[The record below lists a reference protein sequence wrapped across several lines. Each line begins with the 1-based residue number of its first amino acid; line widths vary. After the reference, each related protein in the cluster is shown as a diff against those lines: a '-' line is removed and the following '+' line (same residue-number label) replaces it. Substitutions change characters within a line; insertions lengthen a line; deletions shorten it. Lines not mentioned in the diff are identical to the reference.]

1 MPEQNV
7 NKEEEINFFAQTN
20 FRNKEQPFGI
30 KVDDRR
36 RHFYTLGKTGMGKT
50 SLIQNMAI
58 QDIQNGNGVAVVD
71 PHGEFAEECLKAV
84 PPERIKDVIYFNPAD
99 LNFPVS
105 LNIMEKVDPEHRH
118 LVSSGLIGVFKKL
131 WADSWG
137 PRLEYILRNA
147 ILALLCHPSS
157 TLLGINRLLV
167 DKQYREEVLSYV
179 DDPVVS
185 AFWRDEFSKYND
197 RLLTEAI
204 SPIQNKVGQFLSSG
218 LIRNIVGQTESSF
231 NIREAMDEGKIL
243 IMNLSK
249 GSIGEDS
256 SALLGAMMIT
266 KVQLAAMSRVDTPE
280 SERRD
285 FYLYVDEFQNFA
297 TESFAGILSEARKYR
312 LNLILAH
319 QFMAQL
325 DETVLNAVLGNVGTI
340 VSFRVG
346 ALDTEILEK
355 EFEPTFY
362 ANDLVN
368 LDKYSIYLKLMI
380 DGVST
385 RPFSAQTLFPIDV
398 SKTEKDVEKVIAS
411 SREMYAD
418 SKENVEQAIM
428 DWSGMKNPE
437 TVQNIKAFAQ
447 QGAGGSNVNQRGGQ
461 TGGGQNNNQQGR
473 SGQQNY
479 NKQNQGNKSANKR
492 SGQGDSQLKQFSNN
506 KSQGNKSAPR
516 ERENNFGEE
525 LGIGGLSSG
534 NAVRHRVTNKTISNS
549 PQKINNDKR
558 EVKPK
563 VKVERPVKKSED
575 VTRNRSHTTEVSQD
589 NAHSAESI
597 MDNQEMTVVNCSGC
611 EKETE
616 INFTPDGVRPVFC
629 QDCLKEYRREQSKI
643 QQAKID
649 AGDSG
654 GSNQG
659 GHGSGQQGG
668 GGNEYQGSGKSGGAV
683 KVMQNKKNGR
693 EKVDSKVVQG
703 LIKDAMGN

>member
-1 MPEQNV
+1 MSEQNV
-7 NKEEEINFFAQTN
+7 NKKEEINFFAQTN

-30 KVDDRR
+30 KIDDRR

-58 QDIQNGNGVAVVD
+58 QDIQNGNGLAVVD
-71 PHGEFAEECLKAV
+71 PHGEFAEECLRAI

-105 LNIMEKVDPEHRH
+105 LNIMEKVDPEYRH

-231 NIREAMDEGKIL
+231 DIREAMDEGKIL

-249 GSIGEDS
+249 GHIGEDS

-266 KVQLAAMSRVDTPE
+266 KIQLAAMSRVDTPE

-325 DETVLNAVLGNVGTI
+325 DETVLNAVLGNVGTL

-368 LDKYSIYLKLMI
+368 LDKYNIYLKLMI
-380 DGVST
+380 DGVAT
-385 RPFSAQTLFPIDV
+385 RPFSAKTLLPIDV
-398 SKTEKDVEKVIAS
+398 SETENNVDKVIEAS
-411 SREMYAD
+411 RKAYAH
-418 SKENVEQAIM
+418 SKEEVEQAIM

-437 TVQNIKAFAQ
+437 TVQNIKAFV
-447 QGAGGSNVNQRGGQ
+447 QGGI
-461 TGGGQNNNQQGR
+461 NNNQKNNNQKVGE
-473 SGQQNY
+473 SEMHNSKNNKNENNNKKVNNY
-479 NKQNQGNKSANKR
+479 NSDIEKKSLDNR
-492 SGQGDSQLKQFSNN
+492 PHNN
-506 KSQGNKSAPR
+506 KNNSGN
-516 ERENNFGEE
+516 EE
-525 LGIGGLSSG
+525 VSFDDDLGIGGLSSG
-534 NAVRHRVTNKTISNS
+534 NISTKSGVNKTAVARDNVLKDKNEKKQIKTSVKNS
-549 PQKINNDKR
+549 QR
-558 EVKPK
+558 E
-563 VKVERPVKKSED
+563 
-575 VTRNRSHTTEVSQD
+575 TTIV
-589 NAHSAESI
+589 H
-597 MDNQEMTVVNCSGC
+597 CSGC
-611 EKETE
+611 NKETE
-616 INFTPDGVRPVFC
+616 VNFTPDGVRPVFC
-629 QDCLKEYRREQSKI
+629 KDCLKEYRREQAKI
-643 QQAKID
+643 QQAQNNKKNI
-649 AGDSG
+649 
-654 GSNQG
+654 Q
-659 GHGSGQQGG
+659 
-668 GGNEYQGSGKSGGAV
+668 
-683 KVMQNKKNGR
+683 QNKKINSNNKKEGR
-693 EKVDSKVVQG
+693 RTKVDSQAVQN
-703 LIKDAMGN
+703 LINEAMGN

>member
-1 MPEQNV
+1 M
-7 NKEEEINFFAQTN
+7 
-20 FRNKEQPFGI
+20 
-30 KVDDRR
+30 
-36 RHFYTLGKTGMGKT
+36 
-50 SLIQNMAI
+50 
-58 QDIQNGNGVAVVD
+58 
-71 PHGEFAEECLKAV
+71 
-84 PPERIKDVIYFNPAD
+84 
-99 LNFPVS
+99 
-105 LNIMEKVDPEHRH
+105 
-118 LVSSGLIGVFKKL
+118 IGVFKKL

-249 GSIGEDS
+249 GHIGEDS

-280 SERRD
+280 SDRRD

-368 LDKYSIYLKLMI
+368 LDKYNIYLKLMI

-398 SKTEKDVEKVIAS
+398 SQTEGHVNKVIET
-411 SREMYAD
+411 SRKQYAH
-418 SKENVEQAIM
+418 SKEDVEQAIM

-447 QGAGGSNVNQRGGQ
+447 QGTAGGNGNQNNKQKNSKHSVNQY
-461 TGGGQNNNQQGR
+461 NSN
-473 SGQQNY
+473 GQQKKTSQY
-479 NKQNQGNKSANKR
+479 GNKAQNSQQNHYQRQSANNSVQDNR
-492 SGQGDSQLKQFSNN
+492 PTSNQSGNSFND
-506 KSQGNKSAPR
+506 
-516 ERENNFGEE
+516 E
-525 LGIGGLSSG
+525 LGIGGLSSDSSG
-534 NAVRHRVTNKTISNS
+534 RSNKTNNINTNQNGSHNKNSN
-549 PQKINNDKR
+549 KEKN
-558 EVKPK
+558 E
-563 VKVERPVKKSED
+563 KSKTD
-575 VTRNRSHTTEVSQD
+575 TKQVT
-589 NAHSAESI
+589 
-597 MDNQEMTVVNCSGC
+597 MTIVNCSGC

-643 QQAKID
+643 QQKKISTNE
-649 AGDSG
+649 GQINTKKQS
-654 GSNQG
+654 SNNKFDNHRG
-659 GHGSGQQGG
+659 YNS
-668 GGNEYQGSGKSGGAV
+668 KGAI
-683 KVMQNKKNGR
+683 KVVQSKKGGR
-693 EKVDSKVVQG
+693 EKVDSQAVQN
-703 LIKDAMGN
+703 LIKDAMGK

>member
-1 MPEQNV
+1 MTK
-7 NKEEEINFFAQTN
+7 KEEQINFFAQTN
-20 FRNKEQPFGI
+20 FRNKEQSFGI

-50 SLIQNMAI
+50 SMIQNMAI

-99 LNFPVS
+99 LDFPVS
-105 LNIMEKVDPEHRH
+105 LNIMEKVDPEYRH
-118 LVSSGLIGVFKKL
+118 LVSSGLIGIFKKL

-218 LIRNIVGQTESSF
+218 LIRNIVGQPKSSF

-249 GSIGEDS
+249 GHIGEDS

-266 KVQLAAMSRVDTPE
+266 KVQLAAMSRVDIPE
-280 SERRD
+280 SKRTD

-355 EFEPTFY
+355 EFEPIFY

-368 LDKYSIYLKLMI
+368 LDKYNIYLKLMI
-380 DGVST
+380 DGVAT
-385 RPFSAQTLFPIDV
+385 RPFSAQTLFPIDI
-398 SKTEKDVEKVIAS
+398 SKTKSNMDKVITTSRKNYAS
-411 SREMYAD
+411 N
-418 SKENVEQAIM
+418 KEAVEQAIM
-428 DWSGMKNPE
+428 DWSGMKNPNI
-437 TVQNIKAFAQ
+437 VQNIKILAKQ
-447 QGAGGSNVNQRGGQ
+447 KVRDSKDKKSIVKHID
-461 TGGGQNNNQQGR
+461 QNKKIKNN
-473 SGQQNY
+473 S
-479 NKQNQGNKSANKR
+479 KKSQIKI
-492 SGQGDSQLKQFSNN
+492 SLNN
-506 KSQGNKSAPR
+506 KLQNRKAVLNSSK
-516 ERENNFGEE
+516 NNFNDE
-525 LGIGGLSSG
+525 LGIGGLSSSDL
-534 NAVRHRVTNKTISNS
+534 V
-549 PQKINNDKR
+549 IN
-558 EVKPK
+558 
-563 VKVERPVKKSED
+563 KKSGSLSNNQNKKFRED
-575 VTRNRSHTTEVSQD
+575 LKKQSRIVS
-589 NAHSAESI
+589 
-597 MDNQEMTVVNCSGC
+597 VVDCSGC
-611 EKETE
+611 QKETE
-616 INFTPDGVRPVFC
+616 INFIPDGIRPVFC
-629 QDCLKEYRREQSKI
+629 HSCLKEYRREQSKI
-643 QQAKID
+643 KQSQIDNEGGQKNKI
-649 AGDSG
+649 
-654 GSNQG
+654 N
-659 GHGSGQQGG
+659 
-668 GGNEYQGSGKSGGAV
+668 KT
-683 KVMQNKKNGR
+683 KQNNDKEKKYFHKNNIEVIKKTQKKESSRGR
-693 EKVDSKVVQG
+693 VDSEAVQD
-703 LIKDAMGN
+703 LIKKAMEG

>member
-1 MPEQNV
+1 MTEK
-7 NKEEEINFFAQTN
+7 NKEQINFFAQTN

-105 LNIMEKVDPEHRH
+105 LNIMEKVDPEYRH

-185 AFWRDEFSKYND
+185 AFWVDEFSKYND

-249 GSIGEDS
+249 GHIGEDS

-280 SERRD
+280 DKRRD

-368 LDKYSIYLKLMI
+368 LDKYNIYLKLMI

-398 SKTEKDVEKVIAS
+398 SKTEGDVDKVIKT
-411 SREMYAD
+411 SREQYAN
-418 SKENVEQAIM
+418 SKEYVEQAIM
-428 DWSGMKNPE
+428 DWSGMKNPG

-447 QGAGGSNVNQRGGQ
+447 QG
-461 TGGGQNNNQQGR
+461 TGGGSGNQNNRQKSGGNNTNRYNGDSQQKKTGQYNNKTQNNQQKHYQKRPTNNRTQNNR
-473 SGQQNY
+473 SA
-479 NKQNQGNKSANKR
+479 S
-492 SGQGDSQLKQFSNN
+492 SQL
-506 KSQGNKSAPR
+506 G
-516 ERENNFGEE
+516 NNFNDE

-534 NAVRHRVTNKTISNS
+534 ATNVTSKISNVDTNQEAQHNRS
-549 PQKINNDKR
+549 LSKKDSAQQVEKKNNTPHNLGSK
-558 EVKPK
+558 EKVEKPK
-563 VKVERPVKKSED
+563 VD
-575 VTRNRSHTTEVSQD
+575 TQQQ
-589 NAHSAESI
+589 A
-597 MDNQEMTVVNCSGC
+597 MTIVNCSGC

-616 INFTPDGVRPVFC
+616 INFIPDGVRPVFC
-629 QDCLKEYRREQSKI
+629 QDCLREYRREQSKI
-643 QQAKID
+643 QQSKISTEEGNNND
-649 AGDSG
+649 KKQSS
-654 GSNQG
+654 SNKFDNQDRNSNKG
-659 GHGSGQQGG
+659 T
-668 GGNEYQGSGKSGGAV
+668 V
-683 KVMQNKKNGR
+683 KVVQGKKGGR
-693 EKVDSKVVQG
+693 EKVDSLAVQN
-703 LIKDAMGN
+703 LIKDAMSP

>member
-1 MPEQNV
+1 MVEK
-7 NKEEEINFFAQTN
+7 KEEQINFFAQTN

-58 QDIQNGNGVAVVD
+58 QDIQNGNGVAIVD

-185 AFWRDEFSKYND
+185 AFWVDEFSKYND

-249 GSIGEDS
+249 GHIGEDS

-280 SERRD
+280 DERRD

-368 LDKYSIYLKLMI
+368 LDKYNIYLKLMI

-385 RPFSAQTLFPIDV
+385 RPFSAQTLFPIDI
-398 SKTEKDVEKVIAS
+398 SKTEKDVDKVIKS
-411 SREMYAD
+411 SRECYAH
-418 SKENVEQAIM
+418 SKEEVEQKIM

-437 TVQNIKAFAQ
+437 TVQNIKAFAH
-447 QGAGGSNVNQRGGQ
+447 QGADKGNQNNKQ
-461 TGGGQNNNQQGR
+461 GGGGNSTNQYNNSQQKKNNQ
-473 SGQQNY
+473 Y
-479 NKQNQGNKSANKR
+479 NKTQS
-492 SGQGDSQLKQFSNN
+492 SQQKNYQKQSTNDKTQDNRRLSNH
-506 KSQGNKSAPR
+506 SD
-516 ERENNFGEE
+516 NNFSDE

-534 NAVRHRVTNKTISNS
+534 GNGSVSKASSTNNHQVANSNGNVLKKS
-549 PQKINNDKR
+549 STQQAGKKNGTSHSFGSKENS
-558 EVKPK
+558 EKPK
-563 VKVERPVKKSED
+563 AD
-575 VTRNRSHTTEVSQD
+575 AQQQT
-589 NAHSAESI
+589 
-597 MDNQEMTVVNCSGC
+597 MTIVNCSGC

-643 QQAKID
+643 QQAKISTNGEQIRGKKQSSNNKIGNKGSENN
-649 AGDSG
+649 AGV
-654 GSNQG
+654 
-659 GHGSGQQGG
+659 
-668 GGNEYQGSGKSGGAV
+668 V
-683 KVMQNKKNGR
+683 KVIQSKKGGR
-693 EKVDSKVVQG
+693 EKVDSQAVQN
-703 LIKDAMGN
+703 LIKDAMSAGD

>member
-1 MPEQNV
+1 MAKTSNEEQ
-7 NKEEEINFFAQTN
+7 INFFAQTN

-58 QDIQNGNGVAVVD
+58 QDIQNGNGVAIVD

-105 LNIMEKVDPEHRH
+105 LNIMEKVDPEYRH

-185 AFWRDEFSKYND
+185 AFWVDEFSKYND

-249 GSIGEDS
+249 GHIGEDS

-280 SERRD
+280 EKRRD

-346 ALDTEILEK
+346 ALDTEVLEK

-368 LDKYSIYLKLMI
+368 LDKYNIYLKLMI

-398 SKTEKDVEKVIAS
+398 SATEGDVDKVIETSRQQYAHSKEDVEQK
-411 SREMYAD
+411 
-418 SKENVEQAIM
+418 IM

-447 QGAGGSNVNQRGGQ
+447 QGASVGGKN
-461 TGGGQNNNQQGR
+461 QNNGEKSGGNSSNQYNN
-473 SGQQNY
+473 SSQQKNT
-479 NKQNQGNKSANKR
+479 KQHGNKTQDRQQKPY
-492 SGQGDSQLKQFSNN
+492 QKQTASNGAQN
-506 KSQGNKSAPR
+506 NRLISNQAG
-516 ERENNFGEE
+516 NNFSDE
-525 LGIGGLSSG
+525 LGIGGLSSRAT
-534 NAVRHRVTNKTISNS
+534 NETNKISKADNGQTAQS
-549 PQKINNDKR
+549 
-558 EVKPK
+558 
-563 VKVERPVKKSED
+563 
-575 VTRNRSHTTEVSQD
+575 NRSVVEKGKIQQVEKKNDAPTNFRGKDKNEKSKVDTKQ
-589 NAHSAESI
+589 
-597 MDNQEMTVVNCSGC
+597 QTMTVVNCSGC

-616 INFTPDGVRPVFC
+616 INFTPDGIRPVFC
-629 QDCLKEYRREQSKI
+629 QDCLKEYRREQSRI
-643 QQAKID
+643 QQEKI
-649 AGDSG
+649 S
-654 GSNQG
+654 SNGEQINTKKQ
-659 GHGSGQQGG
+659 SSN
-668 GGNEYQGSGKSGGAV
+668 NEFDNQKSGNKGEI
-683 KVMQNKKNGR
+683 KVVQNKKRGR
-693 EKVDSKVVQG
+693 EKVDSQAVQN
-703 LIKDAMGN
+703 LIKDAMGE

>member
-1 MPEQNV
+1 MSIS
-7 NKEEEINFFAQTN
+7 KEEEINFFAQTN
-20 FRNKEQPFGI
+20 FRNKEQSFGI

-50 SLIQNMAI
+50 NLIQNMAI
-58 QDIQNGNGVAVVD
+58 QDIQNGNGVAIVD
-71 PHGEFAEECLKAV
+71 PHGEFAEECLKAI

-185 AFWRDEFSKYND
+185 AFWVDEFSKYND

-231 NIREAMDEGKIL
+231 NIREAMDEEKIL

-249 GSIGEDS
+249 GHIGEDS

-266 KVQLAAMSRVDTPE
+266 KVQLAAMSRVDTSE
-280 SERRD
+280 SKRRD

-325 DETVLNAVLGNVGTI
+325 DESVLNAVLGNVGTI

-368 LDKYSIYLKLMI
+368 LDKYNIYLKLMI

-385 RPFSAQTLFPIDV
+385 RPFSAQTLLPMNITN
-398 SKTEKDVEKVIAS
+398 TEKNVDKVILA
-411 SREMYAD
+411 SREAYAN

-447 QGAGGSNVNQRGGQ
+447 QGTGGYSSQVNQSENEKNGQ
-461 TGGGQNNNQQGR
+461 QNRNNQQGKVR
-473 SGQQNY
+473 QYNTQGSQKKYQQ
-479 NKQNQGNKSANKR
+479 KQS
-492 SGQGDSQLKQFSNN
+492 LNN
-506 KSQGNKSAPR
+506 KAQDNRMTPR
-516 ERENNFGEE
+516 KQSGSFTNE
-525 LGIGGLSSG
+525 LGIGGLSSTSVITEANSSG
-534 NAVRHRVTNKTISNS
+534 GKDEKTRR
-549 PQKINNDKR
+549 PQQSSKEK
-558 EVKPK
+558 EQK
-563 VKVERPVKKSED
+563 VKSEVGVNQQE
-575 VTRNRSHTTEVSQD
+575 VT
-589 NAHSAESI
+589 I
-597 MDNQEMTVVNCSGC
+597 VNCSGC
-611 EKETE
+611 EKKTE
-616 INFTPDGVRPVFC
+616 INFIPDGIRPVFC
-629 QDCLKEYRREQSKI
+629 QDCLREYRREQSKL

-649 AGDSG
+649 AAGGRQGQD
-654 GSNQG
+654 GSNDVRQSNSKKYSNQRITKSDDG
-659 GHGSGQQGG
+659 R
-668 GGNEYQGSGKSGGAV
+668 NSGGAV
-683 KVMQNKKNGR
+683 KVVQSKKNGR
-693 EKVDSKVVQG
+693 EKVDSATVQN
-703 LIKDAMGN
+703 LIKDAMGD

>member
-1 MPEQNV
+1 MTTN
-7 NKEEEINFFAQTN
+7 EEINFFAKTN
-20 FRNKEQPFGI
+20 FRSKEQPFGI

-50 SLIQNMAI
+50 SMIQNMAI
-58 QDIQNGNGVAVVD
+58 QDIRNGKGVAIVD

-84 PPERIKDVIYFNPAD
+84 PANRIKDVIYFNPAD
-99 LNFPVS
+99 LDFPVA
-105 LNIMEKVDPEHRH
+105 LNVMESVDPEYRH
-118 LVSSGLIGVFKKL
+118 LVSSGLIGIFKKL

-185 AFWRDEFSKYND
+185 SYWIDEFSKYND

-218 LIRNIVGQTESSF
+218 LIRNIVGQTKSAFS
-231 NIREAMDEGKIL
+231 IREVMDEGKIL

-249 GSIGEDS
+249 GRIGEDS

-266 KVQLAAMSRVDTPE
+266 KIQLAAMSRVDVDE
-280 SERRD
+280 NKRND

-319 QFMAQL
+319 QFMSQL
-325 DETVLNAVLGNVGTI
+325 DETVLDAVLGNVGTI

-368 LDKYSIYLKLMI
+368 LDKYNIYLKLMI

-385 RPFSAQTLFPIDV
+385 RPFSAATLLPIDISDTAKNV
-398 SKTEKDVEKVIAS
+398 DKVIRASQNKYANNRMEVEK
-411 SREMYAD
+411 
-418 SKENVEQAIM
+418 KIM

-437 TVQNIKAFAQ
+437 IVQNIKSFAQ
-447 QGAGGSNVNQRGGQ
+447 QGME
-461 TGGGQNNNQQGR
+461 QQ
-473 SGQQNY
+473 
-479 NKQNQGNKSANKR
+479 
-492 SGQGDSQLKQFSNN
+492 
-506 KSQGNKSAPR
+506 
-516 ERENNFGEE
+516 
-525 LGIGGLSSG
+525 SSG
-534 NAVRHRVTNKTISNS
+534 EKKYVKKENSQNGNNDSNKGSQMDNIKT
-549 PQKINNDKR
+549 QQKLTKKKELKINSSQKLMADMQIGIVEEKNSITKIQNFSKNKKASSSTIRKNDFSEK
-558 EVKPK
+558 E
-563 VKVERPVKKSED
+563 KKMVNKKND
-575 VTRNRSHTTEVSQD
+575 L
-589 NAHSAESI
+589 
-597 MDNQEMTVVNCSGC
+597 TVINCSGC
-611 EKETE
+611 GKETE
-616 INFTPDGVRPVFC
+616 INFIPDGVRPVFC
-629 QDCLKEYRREQSKI
+629 HSCLKEYRREQARVQNIASTKEAFSNHSSRQNKGDKPKGKNNNIKI
-643 QQAKID
+643 IK
-649 AGDSG
+649 G
-654 GSNQG
+654 
-659 GHGSGQQGG
+659 
-668 GGNEYQGSGKSGGAV
+668 
-683 KVMQNKKNGR
+683 QNKKN
-693 EKVDSKVVQG
+693 KVQVDSSAVQD
-703 LIKDAMGN
+703 LIKKAMEDNS